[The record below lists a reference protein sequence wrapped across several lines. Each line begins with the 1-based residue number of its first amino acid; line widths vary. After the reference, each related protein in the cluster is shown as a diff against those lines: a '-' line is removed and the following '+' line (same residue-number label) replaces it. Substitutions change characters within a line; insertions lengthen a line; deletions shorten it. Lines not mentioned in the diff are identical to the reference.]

1 MKKITIPLSGITR
14 STDDGISKDGE
25 CIELINVRVKNG
37 SLSPMGRPIQ
47 GKIFPGGRKPVY
59 IHQNAGYTHYL
70 SYSESAGILY
80 HEYNKVGGEYVP
92 VGASI
97 CEVPDLINVESIGNT
112 LIVLTPTGI
121 KYLIFLEGTYKNLG
135 QKPPLPTLA
144 FKKGHQISKSEEL
157 GGPFNLE
164 WNMSA
169 GNDTAE
175 RHQTFRDACTGALFK
190 TMDSLKE
197 EGYIYEHVTIRYAI
211 RLFDGSLIRHSSPT
225 VLTLDSSNSPFIML
239 KGSGTGTTVRPDERV
254 DIKNVTGRAQL
265 TGFLIDYTVTEI
277 GEIQTWGDIIQSID
291 IFINLQNP
299 FEDTAALDLRAPKP
313 NTKYEFGKKTDI
325 NKFFGKTSNFYFIE
339 SIPIKE
345 LKVGK
350 GAEVR
355 EEQSGR
361 ATIQIVGIDLKD
373 KLKNLVQQEA
383 MDDDDF
389 SHTSIYGL
397 CSFVYNSRLHLGNIR
412 TQLFE
417 GYKYSQLANYDN
429 PDSNENVLSAT
440 IYTYLQSEKGL
451 SIVKSTNS
459 NINSFG
465 LSPIITYPDSRAYR
479 MEIKVTTPVGEK
491 GISLNLK
498 PHPFLSCAY
507 YQDKDMA
514 PIQLNTSTIIQDVS
528 TENTTDIS
536 PNKLKVSELNN
547 PLVFPVEQTY
557 LVSNGE
563 IIGLCSAT
571 TALSQGQ
578 FGQFPLYVFT
588 NEGLYTLS
596 IGTGSIAYAA
606 SHPVSRDV
614 CTNKESIRSIDSAIV
629 FATEAGLMLLSGSS
643 IQKIST
649 KIEGYL
655 PPCIN
660 SSPVIGKILDI
671 PQFGKVVSSTDFKDY
686 ISAASIGYNYE
697 EKEIVVAN
705 KNLPYC
711 YVYSLSSGEWTK
723 ISERFDGFL
732 NSYPNTLALVSK
744 GGNYSLYNIHNP
756 HRTINDIAIIT
767 RPAKMGSLTH
777 KRILQSALRG
787 IVHPS
792 LSDLYLRGEPVQF
805 RGENVNIFSQAGFY
819 VLGSNDAEH
828 FTLLAGTEKL
838 NDIRDLITKMN
849 KTKACKYFMFCLVGG
864 VRTDVALNYI
874 EVMADETYQNR
885 LR

>member
-25 CIELINVRVKNG
+25 CMELINVRVKNG

-80 HEYNKVGGEYVP
+80 HEYNKVGEEYIP

-157 GGPFNLE
+157 GGPFDLTPDN
-164 WNMSA
+164 SI
-169 GNDTAE
+169 GNTTAE
-175 RHQTFRDACTGALFK
+175 RNQAFDDACTGALFK
-190 TMDSLKE
+190 TMDSLKD
-197 EGYIYEHVTIRYAI
+197 EGYIYEDVTIRYAI

-225 VLTLDSSNSPFIML
+225 VLTLNSSDNPFIIL
-239 KGSGTGTTVRPDERV
+239 NGVEPDPNRPGAIL
-254 DIKNVTGRAQL
+254 DIKNVTGKAQVA
-265 TGFLIDYTVTEI
+265 GFLIDYTVTEI

-299 FEDTAALDLRAPKP
+299 FKDGVPFGSRGLKANHA
-313 NTKYEFGKKTDI
+313 YECEKKTDI
-325 NKFFGKTSNFYFIE
+325 HKFFEKTSNFYFIE

-355 EEQSGR
+355 EDESGR
-361 ATIQIVGIDLKD
+361 FPIQIVGIDLKD

-451 SIVKSTNS
+451 SIVKSTDN

-479 MEIKVTTPVGEK
+479 MEIKVTTPAGAK

-588 NEGLYTLS
+588 NEGLYALS

-655 PPCIN
+655 PSCIS

-671 PQFGKVVSSTDFKDY
+671 PQFGKVISSTDFKDY